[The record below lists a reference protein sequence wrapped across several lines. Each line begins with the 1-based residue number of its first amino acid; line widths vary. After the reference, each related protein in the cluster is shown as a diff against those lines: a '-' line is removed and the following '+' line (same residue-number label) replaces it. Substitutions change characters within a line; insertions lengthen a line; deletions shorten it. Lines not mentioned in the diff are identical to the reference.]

1 MTAIGAI
8 SVKQSDLNKTRDP
21 VLDRCPELLFLSF
34 IDYWHLDEKFSIKR
48 RGGCEVV
55 ASEYFIHMALALWP
69 YYKRY
74 CDTTLASKKYQVSD
88 EPIV

>member
-8 SVKQSDLNKTRDP
+8 SVKQSDLNKTYDP

-48 RGGCEVV
+48 RSGCE
-55 ASEYFIHMALALWP
+55 
-69 YYKRY
+69 
-74 CDTTLASKKYQVSD
+74 
-88 EPIV
+88 